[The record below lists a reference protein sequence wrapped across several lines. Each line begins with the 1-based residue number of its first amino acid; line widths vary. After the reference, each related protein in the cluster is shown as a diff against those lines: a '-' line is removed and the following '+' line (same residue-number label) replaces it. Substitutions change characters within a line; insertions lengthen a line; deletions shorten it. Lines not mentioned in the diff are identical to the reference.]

1 MSASPLGLD
10 ELREAFA
17 ARGIGARVGFG
28 KKPAL
33 LVVDATRAF
42 TDPSSPLGTSAEP
55 AVDAIHGLV
64 EEARTA
70 GIPIVFTA
78 PVYAGRT
85 IWSTKIPAQRE
96 LTPDSDLVKLHPRLD
111 RLPTEKLVEKHHP
124 SAFFETDIAD
134 HLRERDVDTVIVSG
148 LTTSGC
154 VRATVV
160 DACSLGFRTI
170 VAEEAVADRA
180 ELPHLASLFD
190 MDRKYADVTSCDD
203 VHAAPA
209 EDPWR
214 VGRGTEPERADLP
227 PAQGP
232 DRVGAA
238 RAG

>member
-1 MSASPLGLD
+1 VTTADALDLGA
-10 ELREAFA
+10 LREAFA

-42 TDPSSPLGTSAEP
+42 TDPASPLGTDAEP
-55 AVDAIHGLV
+55 AVEAIRGLV
-64 EEARTA
+64 DEARAA

-85 IWSTKIPAQRE
+85 IWSEKIPAQRE
-96 LTPDSDLVKLHPRLD
+96 LTAGSELVELHPRLD
-111 RLPTEKLVEKHHP
+111 RLPDEELVEKHHP
-124 SAFFETDIAD
+124 SAFFESDIAEY
-134 HLRERDVDTVIVSG
+134 LRERGVDTVIVTG

-190 MDRKYADVTSCDD
+190 MDRKYADVTSCE
-203 VHAAPA
+203 AIRAQL
-209 EDPWR
+209 
-214 VGRGTEPERADLP
+214 RGIR
-227 PAQGP
+227 
-232 DRVGAA
+232 GA
-238 RAG
+238 

>member
-1 MSASPLGLD
+1 VSASPLGLD

-96 LTPDSDLVKLHPRLD
+96 LTADSDLVKLHPRLD
-111 RLPTEKLVEKHHP
+111 RLATEKLVEKHHP
-124 SAFFETDIAD
+124 SAFFETDIAE
-134 HLRERDVDTVIVSG
+134 HLRGHDVDTVIVTG

-203 VHAAPA
+203 VLA
-209 EDPWR
+209 ELR
-214 VGRGTEPERADLP
+214 KIS
-227 PAQGP
+227 
-232 DRVGAA
+232 GA
-238 RAG
+238 